1 MKSIGLYIHIPYC
14 LHKCGYCDFNSHA
27 VDPGEMERFLP
38 ALFAEVDFR
47 AAEIGDDT
55 EVATVFIGGGTPT
68 TLPAEALA
76 SLLSRLRKRFPL
88 ANDAEISIETNP
100 ATLAPGLFERLL
112 EAGANRL
119 SIGVQSFDP
128 EELKTLDRVHS
139 VDEAHQTF
147 PAARQA
153 GFSNLSMDL
162 MFALP
167 GQSAGR
173 FKDHLNTAL
182 GKRPEHLSTYNLTIE
197 KNTAFYNLHRRGLL
211 TLPPE
216 EEQLAQYKNTIATLT
231 CAGYE
236 HYEISNF
243 CLPGRECRHNL
254 IYWNNG
260 EYLGLG
266 PGASSYMAGV
276 RFRNGNLPSRYI
288 REVAAR
294 GHAVE
299 FEETLPPR
307 EAMGETLMLGLRL
320 LKGIAI
326 DTFESRFKTTLRT
339 AYGETLDGLLEKNLI
354 QLENGRIALSPRG
367 LFLADSVILEF
378 IA

>member
-38 ALFAEVDFR
+38 ALFAEIDHR
-47 AAEIGDDT
+47 AAEIGG
-55 EVATVFIGGGTPT
+55 EVQVATVFIGGGTPT

-76 SLLSRLRKRFPL
+76 SLLGRLRTRFPL
-88 ANDAEISIETNP
+88 ASDAEISIETNP
-100 ATLAPGLFERLL
+100 ATLAPGLFESLL

-119 SIGVQSFDP
+119 SIGVQSFDA
-128 EELKTLDRVHS
+128 EELKVLDRVHS

-147 PAARQA
+147 AAARRA
-153 GFSNLSMDL
+153 GFANLSMDL

-167 GQSAGR
+167 GQSAER
-173 FKDHLNTAL
+173 FKQHLNTAL
-182 GKRPEHLSTYNLTIE
+182 GKRPEHLSAYNLTIE
-197 KNTAFYNLHRRGLL
+197 KNTAFHNLHRRGLI

-216 EEQLAQYKNTIATLT
+216 EEQLAQYKSTIATLT
-231 CAGYE
+231 SAGYE

-266 PGASSYMAGV
+266 PGASSYMADM
-276 RFRNGNLPSRYI
+276 RFRNGNLPARYI

-299 FEETLPPR
+299 FEETLAPR

-326 DTFESRFKTTLRT
+326 DAFESRFKTTLHK

-354 QLENGRIALSPRG
+354 QMENGRLALSPRG